1 MAMKAFSIHPSNQGV
16 CGRHGVEEHVVTPGD
31 LIGCSACKE
40 RGAKAHHKSK
50 KAKGWPVFGEKSED
64 GEVPEAR
71 ARQPAR
77 PGDGRRSAP
86 GKAVREGDR
95 REMGGQ

>member
-1 MAMKAFSIHPSNQGV
+1 MP
-16 CGRHGVEEHVVTPGD
+16 GVEGAPG
-31 LIGCSACKE
+31 E
-40 RGAKAHHKSK
+40 GAPISD

-77 PGDGRRSAP
+77 PRWGRRSAP
-86 GKAVREGDR
+86 GKAVREGDGS
-95 REMGGQ
+95 EMGGQRVRR